1 MVTPVVTYREAS
13 HSLLGQAH
21 AELDAGDLR
30 QASEKAWG
38 AAAQI
43 VKAAAQ
49 LRGWEH
55 DHSHRGLFLTI
66 NQLTDEVGDPEIHD
80 LFIFANGLHMNFY
93 ENTFGAD
100 RGRPLIIWF
109 IRRSSSPKLDV
120 ILDSP
125 PSNSL

>member
-13 HSLLGQAH
+13 RRLLGQAL

-49 LRGWEH
+49 LRTWEH
-55 DHSHRGLFLTI
+55 SSHRGLFQAVRRLTEE
-66 NQLTDEVGDPEIHD
+66 TVDPEIHD
-80 LFIFANGLHMNFY
+80 LFAYPNYLHTNFY
-93 ENTFGAD
+93 ENTFGVDEVA
-100 RGRPLIIWF
+100 RYVVRTEEFITKIEAIIAT
-109 IRRSSSPKLDV
+109 
-120 ILDSP
+120 P

>member
-1 MVTPVVTYREAS
+1 M
-13 HSLLGQAH
+13 
-21 AELDAGDLR
+21 DAGDLR

-55 DHSHRGLFLTI
+55 DSHRGLFLTV

-80 LFIFANGLHMNFY
+80 LFAYPNYLHTNFY
-93 ENTFGAD
+93 ENTFGPDEVTRYVVRTEEFVA
-100 RGRPLIIWF
+100 
-109 IRRSSSPKLDV
+109 KV
-120 ILDSP
+120 EAILNSP